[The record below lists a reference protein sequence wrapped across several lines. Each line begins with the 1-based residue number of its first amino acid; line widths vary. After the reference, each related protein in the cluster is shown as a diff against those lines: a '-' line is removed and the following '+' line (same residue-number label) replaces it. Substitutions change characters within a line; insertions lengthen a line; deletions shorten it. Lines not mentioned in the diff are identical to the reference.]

1 MGTRSNI
8 AYERPNGQVVVAY
21 CHYDGYPEYN
31 GVILNEN
38 YNTPQKAEELANQG
52 YFVGLKPNLKDSL
65 ERGGTSKEAPMIY
78 HSLHTYLNDIQWDI
92 EWIYIFKRG
101 QWYVCEGMEVDDNY
115 KILDKDFIENDFTPL
130 VDTLTQL
137 RLQEESA

>member
-8 AYERPNGQVVVAY
+8 AYERPNGQVVVTY

-38 YNTPQKAEELANQG
+38 YDTPKQAEELANQG
-52 YFVGLKPNLKDSL
+52 YLSSLKPTLIDSL
-65 ERGGTSKEAPMIY
+65 KGRANHDAPMIY
-78 HSLHTYLNDIQWDI
+78 HSLHSYLNDIQWDI
-92 EWIYIFKRG
+92 EWIYIFRRG

-130 VDTLTQL
+130 VDTITQL

>member
-8 AYERPNGQVVVAY
+8 AYERPNGQVIVTY
-21 CHYDGYPEYN
+21 CHYDGYPDYN

-38 YNTPQKAEELANQG
+38 YDTPKTAEELANQG
-52 YFVGLKPNLKDSL
+52 YLSSLKPTLKDSL
-65 ERGGTSKEAPMIY
+65 EGRANHDAPMIY
-78 HSLHTYLNDIQWDI
+78 HSLHSYLNDVQWDI
-92 EWIYIFKRG
+92 EWIYIFRRG

-115 KILDKDFIENDFTPL
+115 KILDKDFIENDFMPL

-137 RLQEESA
+137 RLQEVSA

>member
-8 AYERPNGQVVVAY
+8 AFERSNGQVVVTY

-38 YNTPQKAEELANQG
+38 YNTPQQAEELANQG
-52 YFVGLKPNLKDSL
+52 YFSQLKSTLKDSL
-65 ERGGTSKEAPMIY
+65 EGRANHDAPMIY
-78 HSLHTYLNDIQWDI
+78 HSLHSYLKDIQWDI
-92 EWIYIFKRG
+92 EWIYIFRRG
-101 QWYVCEGMEVDDNY
+101 QWYVCEGMKVDDNY

>member
-52 YFVGLKPNLKDSL
+52 YFVALKPNLKDSL
-65 ERGGTSKEAPMIY
+65 ERGGTNKVAPMIY
-78 HSLHTYLNDIQWDI
+78 HSLHSYLNDIQWDI
-92 EWIYIFKRG
+92 EWIYVFKCG
-101 QWYVCEGMEVDDNY
+101 QWYVCEGMEVDDNF
-115 KILDKDFIENDFTPL
+115 KILDKDFIENDFKPL
-130 VDTLTQL
+130 VDVLTNIH
-137 RLQEESA
+137 LQEESA

>member
-8 AYERPNGQVVVAY
+8 AYERPNGQVVVTY
-21 CHYDGYPEYN
+21 CHYDGYPDYN
-31 GVILNEN
+31 GAILNEN
-38 YNTPQKAEELANQG
+38 YDTPKQAEELANQG
-52 YFVGLKPNLKDSL
+52 YLSSLKPTLKDSL
-65 ERGGTSKEAPMIY
+65 EGRANQHATMIY
-78 HSLHTYLNDIQWDI
+78 HSLHSYLNDIQWDI
-92 EWIYIFKRG
+92 EWIYIFRRG

-115 KILDKDFIENDFTPL
+115 KILDKDFIENDFKPL

>member
-8 AYERPNGQVVVAY
+8 AYERPNGQVVVTY

-38 YNTPQKAEELANQG
+38 YNTPKKAEELANQG
-52 YFVGLKPNLKDSL
+52 YFVSLQTTIKDSL
-65 ERGGTSKEAPMIY
+65 EGRKHEDPPMIY
-78 HSLHTYLNDIQWDI
+78 HSLHSYLNNINFDI
-92 EWIYIFKRG
+92 EWIYLFKNN

>member
-8 AYERPNGQVVVAY
+8 AYERSNGQVIVTY

-38 YNTPQKAEELANQG
+38 YNTPQQAEELANQG
-52 YFVGLKPNLKDSL
+52 YFSALKPTLKDSL
-65 ERGGTSKEAPMIY
+65 EGRANHDAPMIY
-78 HSLHTYLNDIQWDI
+78 HSLHSYLNDIQWDI
-92 EWIYIFKRG
+92 EWIYIFRRG

-115 KILDKDFIENDFTPL
+115 KILDKNFIENDFTPL

-137 RLQEESA
+137 TLQEESA

>member
-8 AYERPNGQVVVAY
+8 AYERPNGQVVVTY
-21 CHYDGYPEYN
+21 CHYDGYPDYN

-38 YNTPQKAEELANQG
+38 YDRPKQAEELANQG
-52 YFVGLKPNLKDSL
+52 YLSSLKPTLKDSL
-65 ERGGTSKEAPMIY
+65 KGRANHDAPMIY
-78 HSLHTYLNDIQWDI
+78 HSLHSYLNDIQWDI
-92 EWIYIFKRG
+92 EWIYIFRRG
-101 QWYVCEGMEVDDNY
+101 QWYVCEGMEVDYNY

-130 VDTLTQL
+130 VDTITQL

>member
-38 YNTPQKAEELANQG
+38 YDTPKQAEELANQG
-52 YFVGLKPNLKDSL
+52 YFSGLKPTLKESL
-65 ERGGTSKEAPMIY
+65 EGRANQDPPMIY
-78 HSLHTYLNDIQWDI
+78 HSLHSYLNDIQWDI
-92 EWIYIFKRG
+92 EWIYIFRRG
-101 QWYVCEGMEVDDNY
+101 QWYVCEGMEVGEDY
-115 KILDKDFIENDFTPL
+115 KILDKDFIENDFQPL
-130 VDTLTQL
+130 VDKLTNIH
-137 RLQEESA
+137 LQEESA

>member
-8 AYERPNGQVVVAY
+8 AYERPNGQVVVTY
-21 CHYDGYPEYN
+21 CHYDGYPDYN

-38 YNTPQKAEELANQG
+38 YDTPKQAEELANQG
-52 YFVGLKPNLKDSL
+52 YFSGLKPTLKESL
-65 ERGGTSKEAPMIY
+65 EGRANHEAPMIY
-78 HSLHTYLNDIQWDI
+78 HSLHTYMKDINCDI
-92 EWIYIFKRG
+92 EWIYLFKNN
-101 QWYVCEGMEVDDNY
+101 QWYVAKGMEVGEDY
-115 KILDKDFIENDFTPL
+115 KILDKDIIENDFTPL

>member
-8 AYERPNGQVVVAY
+8 AYERPNGQVVVTY

-38 YNTPQKAEELANQG
+38 YNNQSKAEELANQG
-52 YFVGLKPNLKDSL
+52 YLSSLKPTIKESL
-65 ERGGTSKEAPMIY
+65 EGRANIEPPQIY
-78 HSLHTYLNDIQWDI
+78 HSLHSYLNNINFDI
-92 EWIYIFKRG
+92 EWIYLFKNN
-101 QWYVCEGMEVDDNY
+101 QWYVCEGMEVDDNF

>member
-8 AYERPNGQVVVAY
+8 AYERPNGQVVVTY
-21 CHYDGYPEYN
+21 CHYDGYPSYN

-38 YNTPQKAEELANQG
+38 YDTPKTAEELANQG
-52 YFVGLKPNLKDSL
+52 YLSSLKPTLKDSL
-65 ERGGTSKEAPMIY
+65 EGRANHDAPMIY
-78 HSLHTYLNDIQWDI
+78 HSLHSYLNDIQWDI
-92 EWIYIFKRG
+92 EWIYIFRRG

-115 KILDKDFIENDFTPL
+115 KILDKDFIENDFMPL

-137 RLQEESA
+137 RLQEVSA